1 MSQLFGRC
9 VQGDSREE
17 SAYAGALEGRKAQAL
32 ISDPPYCLLV
42 RRRKGGD
49 ERDPKDR
56 KIDRGPVG
64 RFEDVRAYR
73 KFTEA
78 WLPKAVAKVE
88 GGAPLVLWTN
98 FLGKEPLRTVAR
110 ACGYPHLW
118 GEFTWGKR
126 TTEKDGN
133 ELILRVYEVALV
145 LGQQPQPPLANADPP
160 RCWTVAAGYDDE
172 GEAARFGSHPNHK
185 PFGVIEPLIRAYTRP
200 GDLVLDPFAGS
211 GSIPAAAL
219 RLGRNAA
226 CIELEL
232 EWAPR
237 VQARLEAGLPRG
249 ESA

>member
-1 MSQLFGRC
+1 MSDLYAKC
-9 VQGDSREE
+9 VSGDSREE
-17 SAYAGALEGRKAQAL
+17 ASYARALDGRKAQL
-32 ISDPPYCLLV
+32 LLSDPPYCLLV

-78 WLPKAVAKVE
+78 WLPKAVAHLE
-88 GGAPLVLWTN
+88 GEAPLILWTN

-110 ACGYPHLW
+110 SLGYGHLW

-133 ELILRVYEVALV
+133 ELLLRVYEVALV
-145 LGQQPQPPLANADPP
+145 LGKGPQPALGPADPP
-160 RCWTVAAGYDDE
+160 RVWAVAAGYDDE

-185 PFGVIEPLIRAYTRP
+185 PFGVIEPLVRAYSRP
-200 GDLVLDPFAGS
+200 GELVLDPFAGS
-211 GSIPAAAL
+211 GSLPAAAL
-219 RLGRNAA
+219 RLGRSAA
-226 CIELEL
+226 CVELEQ

-237 VQARLEAGLPRG
+237 VQARLTAAARDLL
-249 ESA
+249 AK